1 MALFG
6 TNHVFVDWEP
16 WPTWVVVVVVA
27 KYKVKLIRLFLT
39 EPRRGAFMSPLCAE
53 H

>member
-27 KYKVKLIRLFLT
+27 KYKVKLIRLFFDGAQA
-39 EPRRGAFMSPLCAE
+39 RRVHVAPLC
-53 H
+53 